1 MGLGIPR
8 AAVHLV
14 EIDGAPHLVNAKD
27 SSIDHT
33 ELAKKTFE
41 KITPELKGASGIVLT
56 KGSPS
61 CGNDPVKLYH
71 PEKKVPF
78 GKSRGLFALHVEN
91 AYPLIPRIDS
101 GRLYDK
107 ELRENFCSQVQ
118 CFHSFQAME
127 LKPRYLVKLHEEH
140 KFYFLQYGDQFL
152 KKLGRICSG
161 IDNKNILP
169 VNCDALQ
176 YDYERYSGN
185 YKALIV
191 GNLPFNISSQL
202 LMRWIV
208 DYEWPPFYSKMILMF
223 QKEVAER
230 ILASHNQKI
239 YGRISVITQ
248 ARCKVKKLLYA
259 PANIFFPKPR
269 VDGVILEFT
278 PMNKY
283 INVNISNLQKIVR
296 QSFEQRRKKIK
307 TSLKD
312 YSHLLRKYKIDDDLR
327 AENLSV
333 DDYCKLASGI

>member
-1 MGLGIPR
+1 MKVR
-8 AAVHLV
+8 
-14 EIDGAPHLVNAKD
+14 
-27 SSIDHT
+27 
-33 ELAKKTFE
+33 AKKHLGQHFL
-41 KITPELKGASGIVLT
+41 KDLSIARSITDALSCEDYNHVIEVGPGMGVLT
-56 KGSPS
+56 QYLMTKDLITHVIELDRESVSYLQAEYPQLS
-61 CGNDPVKLYH
+61 QRIYSTDFLKLNLKTITDQ
-71 PEKKVPF
+71 P
-78 GKSRGLFALHVEN
+78 FAL
-91 AYPLIPRIDS
+91 I
-101 GRLYDK
+101 G
-107 ELRENFCSQVQ
+107 NF
-118 CFHSFQAME
+118 
-127 LKPRYLVKLHEEH
+127 PY
-140 KFYFLQYGDQFL
+140 
-152 KKLGRICSG
+152 
-161 IDNKNILP
+161 
-169 VNCDALQ
+169 
-176 YDYERYSGN
+176 
-185 YKALIV
+185 
-191 GNLPFNISSQL
+191 NISSQIL
-202 LMRWIV
+202 FKALDYKDQIPEIV
-208 DYEWPPFYSKMILMF
+208 GMF

-259 PANIFFPKPR
+259 PANIFFPKPK